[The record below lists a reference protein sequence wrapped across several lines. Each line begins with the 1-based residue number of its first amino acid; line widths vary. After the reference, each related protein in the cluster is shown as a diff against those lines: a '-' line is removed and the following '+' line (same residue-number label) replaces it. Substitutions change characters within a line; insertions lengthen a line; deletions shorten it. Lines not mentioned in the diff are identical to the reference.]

1 MVLMD
6 IYLAT
11 EHAYHFIPQFNVEV
25 ARDRVEQKKVNLIA
39 GTLGSLFSRAKP
51 EDLQLAAVENR
62 VEPFWLLEASSRTVY
77 DRARTYTIPAGGSE
91 VRSVTV
97 MGTDFPVVPQPK
109 GDNAFTFTGVEHCV
123 QELKSR
129 QTFDGITGTKVDL
142 LKYAGAAKTEIADLT
157 TFAPEGVLVVP
168 PQVKA
173 NAVVRQV
180 TADVVQPVQNVQT
193 IHEERVDIETVD
205 LNFRPIYA
213 FEYEWAAKNKRVV
226 IEFDPLTG
234 EIRSGGKR
242 WSDQIKSMV
251 TRDLIFDI
259 TADAFGTLVPG
270 GSIAV
275 KLVKAVVDRKK

>member
-1 MVLMD
+1 MD

-11 EHAYHFIPQFNVEV
+11 EHAYHFIPQFSVDV
-25 ARDRVEQKKVNLIA
+25 ARDRVEQKKLNLVA

-51 EDLQLAAVENR
+51 EELQLATVENR
-62 VEPFWLLEASSRTVY
+62 VEPFWLLEASSRTLY
-77 DRARTYTIPAGGSE
+77 DRARTYTVPASGAE
-91 VRSVTV
+91 VKSVTV
-97 MGTDFPVVPQPK
+97 VGQDFPTVPQPK
-109 GDNAFTFTGVEHCV
+109 SGYAFTLTGIEHCL
-123 QELKSR
+123 QELQSR
-129 QTFDGITGTKVDL
+129 QTFDGITGNKVDL
-142 LKYAGAAKTEIADLT
+142 LKYASAAKTEIADIN

-180 TADVVQPVQNVQT
+180 TAEVVQPVQNVQT
-193 IHEERVDIETVD
+193 IHEERVDIQTID

-213 FEYEWAAKNKRVV
+213 FEYEWTTKNKKVV

-234 EIRSGGKR
+234 EMHTGGKR
-242 WSDQIKSMV
+242 WSDQIKGLL
-251 TRDLIFDI
+251 TRDLLFDV
-259 TADAFGTLVPG
+259 TADAFGTIIPG

>member
-1 MVLMD
+1 MD

-51 EDLQLAAVENR
+51 EDLQLVTVENR

-77 DRARTYTIPAGGSE
+77 DRARTYTVPAGGAE

-109 GDNAFTFTGVEHCV
+109 GDNAFTLSGVEHCV

-129 QTFDGITGTKVDL
+129 QTFDGITGTKTDL
-142 LKYAGAAKTEIADLT
+142 LKYAGSAKTEIADLT

-193 IHEERVDIETVD
+193 IHEERVDVETID

-234 EIRSGGKR
+234 EMHTGGKR

-259 TADAFGTLVPG
+259 TADAFGTIVPG
-270 GSIAV
+270 GSIAI

>member
-1 MVLMD
+1 MD

-11 EHAYHFIPQFNVEV
+11 EHAYHYIPQFNVEV

-51 EDLQLAAVENR
+51 EDLLLVTVENR

-77 DRARTYTIPAGGSE
+77 DRARTYTIPAGGAE
-91 VRSVTV
+91 VRNVTV

-109 GDNAFTFTGVEHCV
+109 GDNAFTLSGVEHCV

-129 QTFDGITGTKVDL
+129 QTFDAITGTKTDL
-142 LKYAGAAKTEIADLT
+142 LKYAGSAKTEIADLS

-193 IHEERVDIETVD
+193 IHEERVDVETID

-234 EIRSGGKR
+234 EMHTGGKR

-259 TADAFGTLVPG
+259 TADAFGTIVPG

>member
-1 MVLMD
+1 MD

-11 EHAYHFIPQFNVEV
+11 EHAYHFVPQFNVEV

-51 EDLQLAAVENR
+51 EDLQLATVENR
-62 VEPFWLLEASSRTVY
+62 VEPFWLVEASSRTVY
-77 DRARTYTIPAGGSE
+77 DRARTYTIPAGGAE

-109 GDNAFTFTGVEHCV
+109 GDNAFTLTGVEHCV

-129 QTFDGITGTKVDL
+129 QTFDGITGAKADL
-142 LKYAGAAKTEIADLT
+142 LKYAGAAKTEIADIT
-157 TFAPEGVLVVP
+157 TFSPEGVLVIP

-193 IHEERVDIETVD
+193 IHEERVDVETID

-234 EIRSGGKR
+234 EMHSGGKR

>member
-1 MVLMD
+1 MD

-11 EHAYHFIPQFNVEV
+11 EHAYHFIPQFNLEV

-39 GTLGSLFSRAKP
+39 GMFGALFSRAKP
-51 EDLQLAAVENR
+51 EELQLTTVENR
-62 VEPFWLLEASSRTVY
+62 VEPFWLLAASSRTVY
-77 DRARTYTIPAGGSE
+77 DRAHTFIVPASGTE

-97 MGTDFPVVPQPK
+97 LGQDVPVTPQPK
-109 GDNAFTFTGVEHCV
+109 GAPAFTLTGVEHCV
-123 QELKSR
+123 QELRTR
-129 QTFDGITGTKVDL
+129 QTFDGITGVKVDL
-142 LKYAGAAKTEIADLT
+142 LKYDSAAKTEIANISA
-157 TFAPEGVLVVP
+157 FAPEGVLVVP
-168 PQVKA
+168 PQVQA

-180 TADVVQPVQNVQT
+180 TAEVVQPVQNVQA

-205 LNFRPIYA
+205 LNFRPVYA

-234 EIRSGGKR
+234 EMRTGGKR
-242 WSDQIKSMV
+242 WSDQIKSLV

-259 TADAFGTLVPG
+259 TADAFGTIVPG

>member
-1 MVLMD
+1 MD

-11 EHAYHFIPQFNVEV
+11 EHAYHFVPQFAIDV

-39 GTLGSLFSRAKP
+39 GMLGSLFSRAKP
-51 EDLQLAAVENR
+51 EELQLATVENR
-62 VEPFWLLEASSRTVY
+62 VEPFWLVEAASRTVY
-77 DRARTYTIPAGGSE
+77 DRARTYSVAVSGSE
-91 VRSVTV
+91 VKSVSI

-109 GDNAFTFTGVEHCV
+109 GGPAFNFTGVEHCT
-123 QELKSR
+123 QELQSR
-129 QTFDGITGTKVDL
+129 QTFDGITGSKVDL
-142 LKYAGAAKTEIADLT
+142 LKYSGAAKTEIADINS
-157 TFAPEGVLVVP
+157 FAPEGVLVVP

-180 TADVVQPVQNVQT
+180 TADVVQPVQNVQS
-193 IHEERVDIETVD
+193 IHEERVDISTID

-213 FEYEWAAKNKRVV
+213 FEYEWASKNKRAV

-234 EIRSGGKR
+234 EMHTGGKT
-242 WSDQIKSMV
+242 WSDQIKSLV

-259 TADAFGTLVPG
+259 TADAFGTIVPG

-275 KLVKAVVDRKK
+275 KLVKAVVDRRK

>member
-1 MVLMD
+1 ME

-11 EHAYHFIPQFNVEV
+11 EHAYHFIPQFTVDV

-51 EDLQLAAVENR
+51 EELQLATVENR

-77 DRARTYTIPAGGSE
+77 DRARTYTIPVSGTE
-91 VRSVTV
+91 VKSVTL
-97 MGTDFPVVPQPK
+97 MGTDFATVPQPK
-109 GDNAFTFTGVEHCV
+109 GEPAFTLAGVEHCI
-123 QELKSR
+123 QELQSR
-129 QTFDGITGTKVDL
+129 QTFDGITGAKVDL
-142 LKYAGAAKTEIADLT
+142 LKYSGSAKTEIADINS
-157 TFAPEGVLVVP
+157 FAPEGILVVP

-193 IHEERVDIETVD
+193 IHEERVDIKTID

-213 FEYEWAAKNKRVV
+213 FEYEWTSKNKRAV

-234 EIRSGGKR
+234 EMRTGGKR
-242 WSDQIKSMV
+242 WSDQIKGLV

-259 TADAFGTLVPG
+259 TADTFGMIVPG

>member
-1 MVLMD
+1 MD

-51 EDLQLAAVENR
+51 EDLQLATVENR

-77 DRARTYTIPAGGSE
+77 DRARTYAIPAGGSE

-109 GDNAFTFTGVEHCV
+109 GDNAFTLTGVEHCV

>member
-1 MVLMD
+1 MD

-51 EDLQLAAVENR
+51 EDLQLATIENR

-77 DRARTYTIPAGGSE
+77 DRARTYTIPALGAE

-109 GDNAFTFTGVEHCV
+109 GDNAFTLSGVEHCV

-129 QTFDGITGTKVDL
+129 QTFDGITGTKTDL
-142 LKYAGAAKTEIADLT
+142 LKYAGSAKTEIADLS

-193 IHEERVDIETVD
+193 IHEERVDVETID

-234 EIRSGGKR
+234 EMHTGGKR

-259 TADAFGTLVPG
+259 TADAFGTIVPG

>member
-1 MVLMD
+1 MD

-11 EHAYHFIPQFNVEV
+11 EHAYHFIPQFSIDV
-25 ARDRVEQKKVNLIA
+25 ARDRVEQKKVTLIA

-51 EDLQLAAVENR
+51 EELQLVTAENR

-77 DRARTYTIPAGGSE
+77 DRARTYTVTVSGTE
-91 VRSVTV
+91 VRNVTIL
-97 MGTDFPVVPQPK
+97 GTDFPAIPQTK
-109 GDNAFTFTGVEHCV
+109 GGSAFTFSGVEHCV
-123 QELKSR
+123 QELQSR
-129 QTFDGITGTKVDL
+129 QTFDGITGSRVDL
-142 LKYAGAAKTEIADLT
+142 LKYSGAAKTEIADIN

-180 TADVVQPVQNVQT
+180 TAEVLQPVQNVQA
-193 IHEERVDIETVD
+193 IQEERVDIETIH

-213 FEYEWAAKNKRVV
+213 FEYEWAAKNKRAV

-234 EIRSGGKR
+234 EMQTGGKR
-242 WSDQIKSMV
+242 WSDQIKSLV
-251 TRDLIFDI
+251 SRDLIFDI
-259 TADAFGTLVPG
+259 TADAFGTIVPG

-275 KLVKAVVDRKK
+275 KLVKAVVDRRK

>member
-1 MVLMD
+1 MD

-51 EDLQLAAVENR
+51 EDLQLATVENR

-77 DRARTYTIPAGGSE
+77 DRARTYTIPSGGAE

-97 MGTDFPVVPQPK
+97 MGTEFPVVTQPK
-109 GDNAFTFTGVEHCV
+109 GDNAFTVTGVEHCV

-129 QTFDGITGTKVDL
+129 QTFDGITGAKTDL
-142 LKYAGAAKTEIADLT
+142 LKYAGSAKTEIADLT
-157 TFAPEGVLVVP
+157 NFAPEGVLVVP

-193 IHEERVDIETVD
+193 IHEERVDVETID

-234 EIRSGGKR
+234 ELHTGGKR

-259 TADAFGTLVPG
+259 TADAFGTIVPG

>member
-1 MVLMD
+1 MD

-51 EDLQLAAVENR
+51 EDLQLVTVENR

-77 DRARTYTIPAGGSE
+77 DRARTYTIPAGGAE

-97 MGTDFPVVPQPK
+97 MATDFPVVPQPK
-109 GDNAFTFTGVEHCV
+109 GDNAFTLTGVEHCV

-129 QTFDGITGTKVDL
+129 QTFDGITGTKTDL
-142 LKYAGAAKTEIADLT
+142 LKYAGSAKTEIADLS

-193 IHEERVDIETVD
+193 IHEERVDVETID

-213 FEYEWAAKNKRVV
+213 FEYEWVSKNKRAV

-234 EIRSGGKR
+234 EMHTGGKT

-259 TADAFGTLVPG
+259 TADAFGTIVPG

>member
-1 MVLMD
+1 MD
-6 IYLAT
+6 IYLAA

-51 EDLQLAAVENR
+51 EDLQLATVENR
-62 VEPFWLLEASSRTVY
+62 VEPFWMLEASSRTVY
-77 DRARTYTIPAGGSE
+77 DRARTYAIPVSGTE
-91 VRSVTV
+91 VKSVTV
-97 MGTDFPVVPQPK
+97 MGTDFPAVPQSK
-109 GDNAFTFTGVEHCV
+109 GDPAFTLTGVEHCV
-123 QELKSR
+123 QELETR
-129 QTFDGITGTKVDL
+129 QTFDGVTGTKVDL
-142 LKYAGAAKTEIADLT
+142 LKYAGAAKTEIADIS
-157 TFAPEGVLVVP
+157 TFMPEGVLVLP

-180 TADVVQPVQNVQT
+180 TAEVVQPVQNVQT
-193 IHEERVDIETVD
+193 IHEERVDIKTID

-213 FEYEWAAKNKRVV
+213 FEYEWASKNKRVV

-234 EIRSGGKR
+234 EMRTGGKT

-251 TRDLIFDI
+251 SRDLIFDI
-259 TADAFGTLVPG
+259 TADAFGTIVPG

>member
-1 MVLMD
+1 MD

-25 ARDRVEQKKVNLIA
+25 ARDRVEQKKVSLIA

-51 EDLQLAAVENR
+51 EDLQLATVENR

-77 DRARTYTIPAGGSE
+77 DRARTYTIPAGGTE
-91 VRSVTV
+91 VRSVTI

-109 GDNAFTFTGVEHCV
+109 GDNAFTLTGVEHCV

-129 QTFDGITGTKVDL
+129 QTFDGITGAKADL
-142 LKYAGAAKTEIADLT
+142 LKYAGSAKTEIADLT

-234 EIRSGGKR
+234 EIRSGGKT

>member
-1 MVLMD
+1 MD

-25 ARDRVEQKKVNLIA
+25 ARDRVEQKKVSLIA

-51 EDLQLAAVENR
+51 EDLQLATVENR
-62 VEPFWLLEASSRTVY
+62 VEPFWLLDASSRTVY
-77 DRARTYTIPAGGSE
+77 DRARTYTIPASGAE

-97 MGTDFPVVPQPK
+97 MGTDFPVVSQPK
-109 GDNAFTFTGVEHCV
+109 GDNAFTLTGVEHCV

-129 QTFDGITGTKVDL
+129 QTFDGITGAKTDL
-142 LKYAGAAKTEIADLT
+142 LKYAGSAKTEIADLA

-234 EIRSGGKR
+234 EMHTGGKR